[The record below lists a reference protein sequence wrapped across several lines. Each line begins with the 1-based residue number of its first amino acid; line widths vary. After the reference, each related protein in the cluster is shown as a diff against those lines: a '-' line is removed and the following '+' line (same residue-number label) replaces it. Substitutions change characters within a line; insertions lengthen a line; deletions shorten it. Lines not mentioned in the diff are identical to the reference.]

1 VYGAHWTFSLHLGS
15 SRQEGGGQG
24 LMTKWGGGKDELST
38 AGRVQRWAWER
49 GRARRT
55 RQGRALE
62 TI

>member
-1 VYGAHWTFSLHLGS
+1 
-15 SRQEGGGQG
+15 
-24 LMTKWGGGKDELST
+24 MTKWGGGKDELST